1 MAAVQ
6 LAKRHQLGVQHQHPI
21 SLLDLW
27 SPSRNQQIKT
37 DHDNRLRETA
47 ILEAMKLG
55 EDIGTADAAMRI
67 SQRLMR
73 CGLDRCI
80 FDNEWKKLIRN
91 HLQKLDEVRSM
102 RNTDINMLTLYHC
115 LLWKTG
121 VGWTYARTVKE
132 LAVEHAYHPK
142 ILVALKDRMCSTTKM
157 SAESLEDL
165 GLEDLEAD
173 FSALLGSVENWNVVG
188 ILQFFAEV
196 DKQDNRLEGP
206 TSQKTEV
213 VKVTDGN
220 NWTWRPA
227 TERSDALNE
236 PRWQGNLIRDDFT
249 RSNDMKKLYEE
260 RPPELEGM
268 CLAQWICW
276 YRQISSTTAEYPTLE
291 ALIQRHGDKVGP
303 RCEKS
308 RIAGTL
314 ELAPKYIKFEN
325 GEIVRLR
332 EEKNVIVRINNHDQ
346 ALSDKTNVYLFGRWR
361 KAEQALLE
369 EEIARTDIKE
379 CNAVRLD
386 LFPASSHV
394 TE

>member
-1 MAAVQ
+1 
-6 LAKRHQLGVQHQHPI
+6 
-21 SLLDLW
+21 
-27 SPSRNQQIKT
+27 
-37 DHDNRLRETA
+37 
-47 ILEAMKLG
+47 MKLG
-55 EDIGTADAAMRI
+55 EDVGTADAAMRI

-80 FDNEWKKLIRN
+80 FDKDWKKLIRN

-102 RNTDINMLTLYHC
+102 RNTDIKLLTLYHC

-142 ILVALKDRMCSTTKM
+142 ILVALKDRMCSTTMM

-165 GLEDLEAD
+165 YLEDLEAD

-188 ILQFFAEV
+188 ILQFFADV

-213 VKVTDGN
+213 VNVTDGN

-236 PRWQGNLIRDDFT
+236 PRWPGNLVRDDFT

-276 YRQISSTTAEYPTLE
+276 YRQISSSTKEYPRMETLIE
-291 ALIQRHGDKVGP
+291 SHGDNVGP

-325 GEIVRLR
+325 KEIVRLR
-332 EEKNVIVRINNHDQ
+332 EEKNVIFRMNNLDQ
-346 ALSDKTNVYLFGRWR
+346 ALSDKANVFLFGRYR
-361 KAEQALLE
+361 RAEQALLE

>member
-1 MAAVQ
+1 
-6 LAKRHQLGVQHQHPI
+6 
-21 SLLDLW
+21 
-27 SPSRNQQIKT
+27 
-37 DHDNRLRETA
+37 
-47 ILEAMKLG
+47 MKLG
-55 EDIGTADAAMRI
+55 EDVGTVDAAMRI

-73 CGLDRCI
+73 CELYRCI
-80 FDNEWKKLIRN
+80 FDKDWKKLIRK
-91 HLQKLDEVRSM
+91 HLQKLDEVTSM

-121 VGWTYARTVKE
+121 VGWTYARSLKE
-132 LAVEHAYHPK
+132 LAVAHAYHPK
-142 ILVALKDRMCSTTKM
+142 ILIALKDRMCSTTKM

-165 GLEDLEAD
+165 DLEDLEAD
-173 FSALLGSVENWNVVG
+173 FSALLGSVEHWNVVG

-196 DKQDNRLEGP
+196 DKQDKCLKGP
-206 TSQKTEV
+206 ISQKTEV
-213 VKVTDGN
+213 VNVTDGN
-220 NWTWRPA
+220 DWTWQPA

-236 PRWQGNLIRDDFT
+236 PRWPGNLVRDDFT
-249 RSNDMKKLYEE
+249 RSNDMRKLYEE

-268 CLAQWICW
+268 CLAQFLCW
-276 YRQISSTTAEYPTLE
+276 YRLIKRSKGQKEYSTIEG
-291 ALIQRHGDKVGP
+291 LIERHGDKVGP

-325 GEIVRLR
+325 EEIVRLR
-332 EEKNVIVRINNHDQ
+332 EEKNVIIRMNNHDQ
-346 ALSDKTNVYLFGRWR
+346 ALSDKANVYLFGRWR
-361 KAEQALLE
+361 RAEQALLE

-379 CNAVRLD
+379 CNAVRLE